1 MLTLITEKQS
11 QTDNTSLPVTEN
23 ELISLE
29 EFKKNFEEAIFEDL
43 GITIVL

>member
-11 QTDNTSLPVTEN
+11 QTDNTPLPIPED

-29 EFKKNFEEAIFEDL
+29 EFKKNFEEVILEDL
-43 GITIVL
+43 VITMVL